1 MLCIYTVKANFF
13 SREVMQRAGD
23 VQSSLAREL
32 AEYEM
37 QVEQDVLAP
46 MTSLLE
52 VLLYFITCA
61 IISITYNLETVCHFP
76 CLTCM

>member
-1 MLCIYTVKANFF
+1 
-13 SREVMQRAGD
+13 MQKAGD

-37 QVEQDVLAP
+37 QVEKDVLAP

-52 VLLYFITCA
+52 VILYYCA
-61 IISITYNLETVCHFP
+61 IISIIFNL
-76 CLTCM
+76 